1 MGGHER
7 AEDYQ
12 SVEYQYC
19 CTSNQYYSVQYRPYL
34 SHRRACV
41 EVCTNAHVDVSTT
54 AVESYSTPSHLYLYM
69 FLYFL
74 LTAYFVVGM
83 WVPNMSNILI
93 TPVLFSPE

>member
-1 MGGHER
+1 MHMWT
-7 AEDYQ
+7 
-12 SVEYQYC
+12 C
-19 CTSNQYYSVQYRPYL
+19 PP
-34 SHRRACV
+34 
-41 EVCTNAHVDVSTT
+41 HVRNKV
-54 AVESYSTPSHLYLYM
+54 TPHIRNFDSHLYLYM

>member
-1 MGGHER
+1 MCETKLLHTF
-7 AEDYQ
+7 D
-12 SVEYQYC
+12 
-19 CTSNQYYSVQYRPYL
+19 
-34 SHRRACV
+34 
-41 EVCTNAHVDVSTT
+41 
-54 AVESYSTPSHLYLYM
+54 SHLYLYM

>member
-1 MGGHER
+1 MHMWT
-7 AEDYQ
+7 
-12 SVEYQYC
+12 C
-19 CTSNQYYSVQYRPYL
+19 PP
-34 SHRRACV
+34 
-41 EVCTNAHVDVSTT
+41 HVRNKV
-54 AVESYSTPSHLYLYM
+54 TPHIRFTPVPVRYV